1 MGKQE
6 LQGTHTGMSDD
17 DLQTETDEDIKARA
31 AWHYYVEGLTQ
42 ERIAE
47 KLGLGR
53 VKVHRVLAAA
63 RDEGIIQFR
72 IRNRIGEC
80 ANLQSQLMRQYGF
93 REAIVVPAAAEARMA
108 PVMIG
113 HAAGE
118 YLTGRINAGDVVGI
132 GWGRT
137 IHAAI
142 ARIHRRAVP
151 RTAVVSL
158 LGGLTHLAPLYPAG
172 AAVDLASRLDAEC
185 YVLPVP
191 VFADL
196 PSDRDVFMGQ
206 RSIQDVLHWARRASI
221 AVISIGSFSRDNP
234 IADFGFI
241 QAHEWDELEEA
252 GAVGDILGHF
262 INADGNLVDHSVNR
276 RACSLPLADFAGIPN
291 IVVVSGGRE
300 KVAAL
305 KAAVKFMKITTL
317 VTDEEGA
324 RGLLEG

>member
-1 MGKQE
+1 
-6 LQGTHTGMSDD
+6 MSDD
-17 DLQTETDEDIKARA
+17 DLHAETGEDIKARA
-31 AWHYYVEGLTQ
+31 VWHYYVEGLTQ

-80 ANLQSQLMRQYGF
+80 VSLQGRLAGQHGLG
-93 REAIVVPAAAEARMA
+93 ETIVVPAAADGRMTPA
-108 PVMIG
+108 MIG

-118 YLTGRINAGDVVGI
+118 YLTGRINAGDVVAI

-137 IHAAI
+137 IQAAI
-142 ARIHRRAVP
+142 SRIERRSVP

-158 LGGLTHLAPLYPAG
+158 LGGLTHLAPLNPAG
-172 AAVDLASRLDAEC
+172 AAVELAGRLDAEC

-191 VFADL
+191 VFADE
-196 PSDRDVFMGQ
+196 PQDRDVFMSQ
-206 RSIQDVLHWARRASI
+206 RSIKDVLHWARRASI
-221 AVISIGSFSRDNP
+221 AVISVGSFSRDNP

-241 QAHEWDELEEA
+241 RAHEWDELEEA

-262 INADGNLVDHSVNR
+262 INANGELVDHPVNR
-276 RACSLPLADFAGIPN
+276 RACSLPLADLAAIPN
-291 IVVVSGGRE
+291 IVMVSGGRE
-300 KVAAL
+300 KAAAL
-305 KAAVKFMKITTL
+305 KAALGFIKVTTL
-317 VTDEEGA
+317 VTDEDGA
-324 RGLLEG
+324 RGLLEA

>member
-1 MGKQE
+1 
-6 LQGTHTGMSDD
+6 MSDD
-17 DLQTETDEDIKARA
+17 DLQTGTDEDIKARA

-63 RDEGIIQFR
+63 RDEGIIQFKV
-72 IRNRIGEC
+72 RNRIGEC
-80 ANLQSQLMRQYGF
+80 ATLQAQLTTQLSLG
-93 REAIVVPAAAEARMA
+93 EAIVVPSAADPRMVPA
-108 PVMIG
+108 MIG

-118 YLTGRINAGDVVGI
+118 YLSTCINAGDVVGI

-142 ARIHRRAVP
+142 ARVERRAVP

-158 LGGLTHLAPLYPAG
+158 LGGLTHLAPLNPAG
-172 AAVDLASRLDAEC
+172 AAVELAGRLDAEC

-191 VFADL
+191 VFADE
-196 PSDRDVFMGQ
+196 PSHREVFMGQ
-206 RSIQDVLHWARRASI
+206 RSIKDVLHWARRASI
-221 AVISIGSFSRDNP
+221 AVISVGSFSRDNP

-241 QAHEWDELEEA
+241 RSHEWDELEAA

-262 INADGNLVDHSVNR
+262 INTDGKLVDHPINR
-276 RACSLPLADFAGIPN
+276 RACSLPLEDLAAIPN
-291 IVVVSGGRE
+291 IVMVSGGRE
-300 KVAAL
+300 KEAALSAAL
-305 KAAVKFMKITTL
+305 KFLKVTTL
-317 VTDEEGA
+317 VTDEDGA
-324 RGLLEG
+324 RSLL